1 MGGDLERVILAEGL
15 KIEYYSLQKQFGCL
29 NHRVEN
35 LVAWFSLVIE
45 GSCIKTSR
53 EVVSLLFPPLFHNE
67 ERGNKEPDCLIQL
80 ATSTR

>member
-1 MGGDLERVILAEGL
+1 MGGELERVILAEGL
-15 KIEYYSLQKQFGCL
+15 IIGYYPLQKQFGCL